1 MGSKNI
7 NKIIYYLLLLT
18 KKGVPKEKIIQ
29 ISNDEIRCLT
39 KEEIH
44 IKKLINTFN
53 HLFNNINQTFN
64 KTIIKEL
71 YFLLT
76 NELINENLLN
86 EIIDLYYK
94 NLDYSPYY
102 LISILHLFIIEK
114 FKSIDF
120 AFVISEFII
129 FKKNKTLIIP
139 LEYIKVEYRNAITS
153 KNISE
158 LIKVFYEI
166 EFKDKKIIPC
176 KLNKEEI
183 IQTIKTLKEELIN
196 QFLIEKIYLFG
207 SFVKNTNNENS
218 DIDFLVVFQN
228 DLINFEKNN
237 QIEKLKNYLSMKLEC
252 SVDVVDFTFA
262 LNELGK
268 NEVESTIMI
277 I

>member
-1 MGSKNI
+1 M
-7 NKIIYYLLLLT
+7 
-18 KKGVPKEKIIQ
+18 
-29 ISNDEIRCLT
+29 
-39 KEEIH
+39 
-44 IKKLINTFN
+44 
-53 HLFNNINQTFN
+53 
-64 KTIIKEL
+64 

-76 NELINENLLN
+76 NEIIDEDYLK

-114 FKSIDF
+114 IKSIDF
-120 AFVISEFII
+120 AFIISEFII
-129 FKKNKTLIIP
+129 YNKNKTLIIP
-139 LEYIKVEYRNAITS
+139 LEYIKVKYRNAITS
-153 KNISE
+153 KNIFE

-166 EFKDKKIIPC
+166 EFKDKKVIPC
-176 KLNKEEI
+176 KFTKEEI
-183 IQTIKTLKEELIN
+183 IQIIKKLKEELIN

-218 DIDFLVVFQN
+218 DVDFLVVFQN

-252 SVDVVDFTFA
+252 SVDVVYFTFA

-268 NEVESTIMI
+268 NEVENTIMI